1 MIRKLKFY
9 AIGLIPG
16 IILVIFILNKKGATC
31 SGYLPNGRVI
41 AETVSK
47 DFQYSPEF
55 KTEMD
60 RLQIVEDTLRKSII
74 SNGKIDFDKSDTHRK
89 PCPSY
94 IMTSPSESAKYEI
107 HFEKCEKAVTFTKL
121 IEIK

>member
-16 IILVIFILNKKGATC
+16 ILLVIFVLNKKGATC
-31 SGYLPNGRVI
+31 SGYFPNGRVI

-60 RLQIVEDTLRKSII
+60 ASKITEDYLRKSLI
-74 SNGKIDFDKSDTHRK
+74 SKGEIDFDKSDAQRK
-89 PCPSY
+89 PCPYY
-94 IMTSPSESAKYEI
+94 IIISEDKSYEI
-107 HFEKCEKAVTFTKL
+107 HFEKCENSINFSKL
-121 IEIK
+121 IRLK